1 MASVT
6 IQRRGKVYQYK
17 FEIASSDGKRK
28 FVNKSGF
35 GTKAEAQEAGNLA
48 YTEYQ
53 KAGIPFKLTIEKIL
67 EKNRASDIFIYDW
80 ALDTH
85 VA

>member
-53 KAGIPFKLTIEKIL
+53 KAGIPFKECKI
-67 EKNRASDIFIYDW
+67 SYSC
-80 ALDTH
+80 
-85 VA
+85 